1 MSNFSFFIGS
11 DISKAVIDISYYQ
24 SGKIIYLGQYAN
36 TIEGFKQLLKDLKG
50 KTDAPVNE
58 WFFCFENTGVY
69 SKPLFE
75 WLTSQQISCREE
87 NALKISKSLGLR
99 RGKNDKVDSKDI
111 CLYAFEKR
119 DSIQASKLPNFLIT
133 KLRKILSRRDFLVR
147 QRQSLE
153 ISLKEQKGFINPDL
167 FDELDQGNSILINEY
182 NRQIKLL
189 EIAIQ
194 TLIQS
199 DVQTAENDKLAR
211 TVVGVGPVTSAYI
224 IAITQNYTSFKD
236 PRKFACYCGV
246 APFANRSGK
255 RIGKTKVSHIANKKM
270 KSILSMCVSA
280 AMVHDPELSKY
291 YNRKLKEGKEKG
303 IVLNALKNK
312 IIQRVF
318 AVVKRKTPYVKIM
331 NYA

>member
-1 MSNFSFFIGS
+1 M
-11 DISKAVIDISYYQ
+11 K
-24 SGKIIYLGQYAN
+24 
-36 TIEGFKQLLKDLKG
+36 
-50 KTDAPVNE
+50 
-58 WFFCFENTGVY
+58 
-69 SKPLFE
+69 
-75 WLTSQQISCREE
+75 
-87 NALKISKSLGLR
+87 R
-99 RGKNDKVDSKDI
+99 R
-111 CLYAFEKR
+111 
-119 DSIQASKLPNFLIT
+119 
-133 KLRKILSRRDFLVR
+133 
-147 QRQSLE
+147 
-153 ISLKEQKGFINPDL
+153 
-167 FDELDQGNSILINEY
+167 

-246 APFANRSGK
+246 APFPNRSGK